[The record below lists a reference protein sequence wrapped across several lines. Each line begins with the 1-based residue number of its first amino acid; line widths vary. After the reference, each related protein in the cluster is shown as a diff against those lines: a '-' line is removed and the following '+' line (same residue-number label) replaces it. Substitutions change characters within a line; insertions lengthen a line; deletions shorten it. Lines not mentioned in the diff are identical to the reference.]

1 MRRTSNLLRNSSYE
15 RRRLSGAT
23 AARRFSPRC
32 GAVVVIALS
41 SFPSVCTLVP
51 CNFPSGFLYCA
62 LGFVC
67 SAPNMFA
74 VHISSYR
81 GSIYQ
86 QRAALSGV
94 RPPRMCRKRPNNIS
108 TESSSDPIA
117 AATTGKKRQDHN
129 NKISSMASSVGG
141 SNVTFPFRHILV
153 RRNLGSGA
161 LWLYFGPRR
170 HDFWF
175 LLFRFIVH
183 GVALLLTA

>member
-1 MRRTSNLLRNSSYE
+1 MSAG
-15 RRRLSGAT
+15 RLSGAT

-86 QRAALSGV
+86 QRAALSAFGLRECV
-94 RPPRMCRKRPNNIS
+94 ARGRNNIS

-153 RRNLGSGA
+153 EKEFGPGRSGSTLGPGGMISGSCFLGSSFMA
-161 LWLYFGPRR
+161 S
-170 HDFWF
+170 
-175 LLFRFIVH
+175 LFF
-183 GVALLLTA
+183 